1 VKVAVTVADAWSW
14 KNGIRSPAS
23 MRGSRTQ
30 AVRLEPPPRVRQRF
44 QHAPPTSTANLA
56 ATERVEAART
66 FRWGRQGHASG
77 FPLIMAPSRPS
88 DRTDLAWSH
97 RGDAVRLVLTGA
109 TFPTASRVA
118 AIVGTLLNVVNQA
131 EVILRG
137 ETTWVTAVRVVFNYL
152 IPYVVASIGYL
163 APFRVEE
170 RHAG

>member
-1 VKVAVTVADAWSW
+1 
-14 KNGIRSPAS
+14 
-23 MRGSRTQ
+23 
-30 AVRLEPPPRVRQRF
+30 
-44 QHAPPTSTANLA
+44 
-56 ATERVEAART
+56 
-66 FRWGRQGHASG
+66 
-77 FPLIMAPSRPS
+77 MAPSRPS
-88 DRTDLAWSH
+88 DRTDLAWWH
-97 RGDAVRLVLTGA
+97 RRDAVRLVLTGA

-118 AIVGTLLNVVNQA
+118 VAVGTLLTVVNQA